1 MPQISTHVLDGAGG
15 GPVVGVDVEVH
26 DGDGRT
32 VGAGTTDGRGRIEG
46 LAADL
51 APGSYQI
58 VWHLGGFVA
67 SLSATLDLSEERA
80 YHVPVLASGHSAV
93 VYLGV

>member
-1 MPQISTHVLDGAGG
+1 MCSTGPPAGRS
-15 GPVVGVDVEVH
+15 PAYTSRSATAS
-26 DGDGRT
+26 GRT
-32 VGAGTTDGRGRIEG
+32 VATGTTDERGRIEG
-46 LAADL
+46 LASDL
-51 APGSYQI
+51 APGPYEV

-67 SLSATLDLSEERA
+67 SLSATLDLSEERP